1 MTDLRPRRFHFLVAG
16 PGYFAAICEEGI
28 AWYKGAGSTTWEKVT
43 PLPGIENRL
52 ADDADLAPPVSLQDV
67 RALADFMAQTGAT
80 PLFDGFDGPPAP
92 PSPEAPPA
100 TAKPEFLTYD
110 EPFEDPLQ

>member
-1 MTDLRPRRFHFLVAG
+1 MTELRPRHFRSLAAG
-16 PGYFAAICEEGI
+16 TGGLAAICEEGR
-28 AWYKGAGSTTWEKVT
+28 AWYKRADSKTWHELP
-43 PLPGIENRL
+43 PLPGIENHL
-52 ADDADLAPPVSLQDV
+52 ANDADPGPPVSLEDV

-100 TAKPEFLTYD
+100 TAKPEFFTYD
-110 EPFEDPLQ
+110 KFEDPLL